1 MTSTT
6 TTTDPGYGIAPPG
19 YRLPA
24 ATRLG
29 AVRLQVADLDRSL
42 EWYRRV
48 LGLELLDRT
57 DGRLGLAPPGTG
69 RTLVELHE
77 RPGATPVPRRGR
89 LGLYHY
95 ALLLPDRG
103 SLGRFLRH
111 LAQLNERAGMSDH

>member
-1 MTSTT
+1 MTPATSTA
-6 TTTDPGYGIAPPG
+6 DPGYGIAPPG

-29 AVRLQVADLDRSL
+29 AVRLQVADLDRSV

-48 LGLELLDRT
+48 LGLEVVDRIA
-57 DGRLGLAPPGTG
+57 GRTGLAPQATD

-77 RPGATPVPRRGR
+77 RRGATPVPRRGR

-95 ALLLPDRG
+95 ALLLPDRPA
-103 SLGRFLRH
+103 L
-111 LAQLNERAGMSDH
+111 